1 MKTILYVHGMGGGGD
16 SRIPN
21 HLKTLLDPS
30 EVQVVIRTYDFDPPL
45 GRAQLSSWVEEVH
58 PDLIIGESLGAI
70 QALRIK
76 GIPHLFISPSL
87 GAPAVLVRYAP
98 IARFALGRW
107 YLHHRFPVKEG
118 DRQPLKFR
126 YDVMMRY
133 REHWEAAL
141 ASIGP
146 EESYYAFFGRND
158 HYMRSGVVQIGLWE
172 KYFGN
177 SYTVYEGTHFME
189 PEYVESLLVPKI
201 QELLSLQK

>member
-76 GIPHLFISPSL
+76 GIPHLFVSPSL